1 MAFTPSVIPYPLR
14 LDGLEVKLAKVC
26 VCPLSENVEPFVKVI
41 FVPLFDTLVTAL
53 PEPVVSMLVA
63 LPPSKLEIRESR
75 ALMEYA
81 EAISERFSVVSL
93 IASE

>member
-1 MAFTPSVIPYPLR
+1 MPEPVTLTAFTPSVIPYPLR
-14 LDGLEVKLAKVC
+14 LVGLEVKLAKVC

-63 LPPSKLEIRESR
+63 LPPSKVEILPMAAFNELLST
-75 ALMEYA
+75 AME
-81 EAISERFSVVSL
+81 
-93 IASE
+93 